1 MEYPL
6 LFLSALIGW
15 SLAFMPSL
23 PPDGESLTHSVM
35 TMEALLEV
43 ASTACREEAQANGQ
57 TYTRPDPLT
66 PQNLLLACLGASEE
80 AGISSSKFTEVLDE
94 IISQNTNIDDLNG
107 LGGSPAH
114 HFNDEVLEQGRD
126 IITEG
131 VSVIKASLGQDD
143 FETARRAL
151 GAVTH
156 TLQDFYSHSNWIEL
170 GNKDPYEKLLR
181 PDLQLDNLADAT
193 TPTCNDCQERECP
206 NVILPE
212 ILSRKT
218 LTSGYVSPTP
228 QGKCNHGDDTRGGI
242 NKDMS
247 GGKVGP
253 DGTDPH
259 LAAYFTATQ
268 ATKDLL
274 QDIRTAFGNANF
286 LRLLGITRSSVVCF
300 VIDTTGSMRDDIAQ
314 VRKLTAD
321 IINNNVGT
329 PDEPSLYILVEFN
342 DPDVKAPVSTT
353 DPEKML
359 QMVNSI
365 IVGGGGDIPEYSLTG
380 IKFALTAAPPS
391 SKIFVF
397 TDAPAKDFEL
407 NGTVTSLAQSKQTQI
422 SFLLTNA
429 LNGVRRRRRRSAVT
443 NPSNSLYQ
451 QLAQSSGGT
460 AIEVTKGTISQATK
474 IIEDSVTSSQ
484 VTLLQID
491 SNQPDM
497 FNFIVDPRVQRV
509 ILYIT
514 GLSISFTL
522 QNPSGVSQ
530 ESTVESGPLASV
542 SAVGNLIRVSLNE
555 GNLTGRW
562 FITIRSS
569 QAYSLQVTG
578 RSSLDFMSQ
587 FVEEFGGPH
596 PGFAMIPA
604 RPPAGKPIYTY
615 LHLLFAISCR
625 GS

>member
-156 TLQDFYSHSNWIEL
+156 TLQF
-170 GNKDPYEKLLR
+170 LL
-181 PDLQLDNLADAT
+181 LSDAT

-268 ATKDLL
+268 ATNYLL

-314 VRKLTAD
+314 VRKLTAN

-429 LNGVRRRRRRSAVT
+429 LNSVRRRRRRSAVT

-460 AIEVTKGTISQATK
+460 AIEVTKATISQATK

-484 VTLLQID
+484 VRSVHNTLTWLRYTLLTQG
-491 SNQPDM
+491 
-497 FNFIVDPRVQRV
+497 RTW
-509 ILYIT
+509 L
-514 GLSISFTL
+514 
-522 QNPSGVSQ
+522 PSDN
-530 ESTVESGPLASV
+530 
-542 SAVGNLIRVSLNE
+542 SAVSVGGGCCVSVVQTVSLGVKADVSSPVGTE
-555 GNLTGRW
+555 KLHREKMKFSDRNLTPLLLVCR
-562 FITIRSS
+562 
-569 QAYSLQVTG
+569 